1 MTESAGHCLC
11 GRKFLILEFR
21 FQTKRHL
28 SISFIGSPLQESVS
42 GVNRLTKIGEKY
54 YRLPTKREKNY
65 RFAADVIHLCKLSVR
80 HVGAHLRCEISC
92 KYIAIS
98 TVPSFKYFVLWTF
111 PVKKIQN
118 QKRIFS
124 LGYLCF

>member
-1 MTESAGHCLC
+1 MTESAGHRLF

-42 GVNRLTKIGEKY
+42 GVNRLMTKGEKY

-65 RFAADVIHLCKLSVR
+65 RFPADVIHLCKLSVH
-80 HVGAHLRCEISC
+80 HVGAHLR
-92 KYIAIS
+92 
-98 TVPSFKYFVLWTF
+98 
-111 PVKKIQN
+111 
-118 QKRIFS
+118 
-124 LGYLCF
+124 